1 MSEQAETSAATAA
14 PDETARYA
22 PLLATGERVL
32 LVRRRH
38 WFTFV
43 NAARWFLLVFG
54 AAIIVEIANGSVPN
68 GGVSGHVSDG
78 LTWIFVAG
86 LLVALAGL
94 GWEYLAWQRER
105 YLVTTRRVIEA
116 GGVINKWSHDTSLEM
131 INDMEVEHPL
141 FGRIF
146 GYGDIDLL
154 TASEAGTNK
163 LTFLPD
169 ADGFKKTLLDAKY
182 QHQVEVESGGRAAV
196 AAPAA
201 APVADDRMTAQEL
214 DEAVSRLA
222 DMRDRGMLTAEEFEA
237 KKHELLDRL

>member
-94 GWEYLAWQRER
+94 GWE
-105 YLVTTRRVIEA
+105 
-116 GGVINKWSHDTSLEM
+116 
-131 INDMEVEHPL
+131 
-141 FGRIF
+141 
-146 GYGDIDLL
+146 
-154 TASEAGTNK
+154 
-163 LTFLPD
+163 
-169 ADGFKKTLLDAKY
+169 
-182 QHQVEVESGGRAAV
+182 
-196 AAPAA
+196 
-201 APVADDRMTAQEL
+201 
-214 DEAVSRLA
+214 
-222 DMRDRGMLTAEEFEA
+222 
-237 KKHELLDRL
+237 